1 MLDPAEEFDLDSL
14 LYDIV
19 KFDPNKVVQQQQQKP
34 AQQLPQD
41 VVDGFSSV
49 KSSQSE
55 LVGIH
60 DADGGE
66 APPSDQQEEGRCCD
80 IIFII
85 FGNTI
90 MCYRK
95 CGNYSD
101 ARPEKCFNDGIVV
114 ACVLCVCVCVRAR
127 AHMFVHTYPVV

>member
-34 AQQLPQD
+34 QLPQD
-41 VVDGFSSV
+41 VVDGASSV

-55 LVGIH
+55 VVGIH
-60 DADGGE
+60 NDAGGE

-80 IIFII
+80 IVFW
-85 FGNTI
+85 
-90 MCYRK
+90 
-95 CGNYSD
+95 
-101 ARPEKCFNDGIVV
+101 
-114 ACVLCVCVCVRAR
+114 
-127 AHMFVHTYPVV
+127 